1 MSGYR
6 FSGHSYGWGPRGTG
20 VACPACEGGE
30 LELRFSCLS
39 TRFTCSSC
47 GEAFQ
52 LADLVDRVDEAQFE
66 TLGSFVGE
74 RLSDRVG

>member
-1 MSGYR
+1 VSPYR
-6 FSGHSYGWGPRGTG
+6 FSRPSYGWGPQGTA
-20 VACPACEGGE
+20 VVCPECGEGE

-47 GEAFQ
+47 DEAFQ
-52 LADLVDRVDEAQFE
+52 LADLVDRVEEDQFE
-66 TLGSFVGE
+66 TLASFVGD